1 MWSLPAS
8 ATTKPDACAV
18 LTPASASR
26 LLGARIT
33 QSPFDHHLGC
43 SYTSTDNQGTISL
56 ILNLT
61 GQNRART
68 QQLLNREQRLRVGG
82 QTAYW
87 YRTPLRLTRPE
98 QAGTL
103 SVLKGSTLVFVAVR
117 PPSTPQPTA
126 RKAMTAILP
135 RL

>member
-1 MWSLPAS
+1 MWSSPAS

-43 SYTSTDNQGTISL
+43 SYTSTDDLDTISL
-56 ILNLT
+56 ILSFT

-68 QQLLNREQRLRVGG
+68 QQLLNREQRLRIGG
-82 QTAYW
+82 
-87 YRTPLRLTRPE
+87 RRPIGI
-98 QAGTL
+98 ALL
-103 SVLKGSTLVFVAVR
+103 SA
-117 PPSTPQPTA
+117 
-126 RKAMTAILP
+126 
-135 RL
+135 